1 MKKGKSLIFLG
12 LLLIV
17 AALSLVV
24 YNLYDERRAADAV
37 DQAMQELPAKM
48 QDIIS
53 GEDATEVP
61 IIYSILTWICR

>member
-53 GEDATEVP
+53 AKMLQRFR